1 MLADSSCYDIRFA
14 EIATIAARQGC
25 TAMFYP
31 AAFNTHTGP
40 LHWELLQRARYVQ
53 LTLSAE
59 PLS

>member
-1 MLADSSCYDIRFA
+1 LPAHAAFGRFGVAICYDIRFA

-40 LHWELLQRARYVQ
+40 LHWELLQRAR
-53 LTLSAE
+53 
-59 PLS
+59 